1 MEKWISD
8 FVRTAIALKA
18 TGLRT
23 SNDNNLFVQIDT
35 EELGARLKTNG
46 GLTEMMTYVAL
57 ADNFSIRSTWE
68 SSPTAIKTL
77 QEMRAEKTPNCRG
90 AD

>member
-1 MEKWISD
+1 MAKIEKWVSD

-18 TGLRT
+18 SGLRT

-35 EELGARLKTNG
+35 EELGARLKVNG
-46 GLTEMMTYVAL
+46 GLKEMISYVAQ

-68 SSPTAIKTL
+68 SSPIAIKTL
-77 QEMRAEKTPNCRG
+77 QEMRAEKN
-90 AD
+90 A

>member
-8 FVRTAIALKA
+8 FVRTAIDLKA

-35 EELGARLKTNG
+35 EELGSRLKANG
-46 GLTEMMTYVAL
+46 GLKEMISYVAQT
-57 ADNFSIRSTWE
+57 DNFSIRSTWE
-68 SSPTAIKTL
+68 SSEIAIKTL
-77 QEMRAEKTPNCRG
+77 QEMRAEKN
-90 AD
+90 A

>member
-18 TGLRT
+18 SGLRT

-35 EELGARLKTNG
+35 EELGARLKANG
-46 GLTEMMTYVAL
+46 GLKEMMSYVAQ
-57 ADNFSIRSTWE
+57 ADNFSIKSTWE
-68 SSPTAIKTL
+68 SSEIAIKTL
-77 QEMRAEKTPNCRG
+77 KEMRAEKN
-90 AD
+90 A

>member
-18 TGLRT
+18 SGLRT
-23 SNDNNLFVQIDT
+23 NNDNNLFVQIDT
-35 EELGARLKTNG
+35 EELGSRLKANG
-46 GLTEMMTYVAL
+46 GLKEMMSYVAQ

-68 SSPTAIKTL
+68 SSEIAIKTL
-77 QEMRAEKTPNCRG
+77 QEMRAEKN
-90 AD
+90 A

>member
-1 MEKWISD
+1 MAKVEKWVSD

-18 TGLRT
+18 SGLRT

-35 EELGARLKTNG
+35 EGLGARLKTNG

-68 SSPTAIKTL
+68 SSEIAIQTL
-77 QEMRAEKTPNCRG
+77 QEMRAEKN
-90 AD
+90 A